1 MKYSKMKDL
10 KLTTQRQSINE
21 LVTFSIKHTFQ
32 LQSFRRL
39 SVEYLIKVHQIK
51 EIGLHLEKVLG
62 KPT

>member
-39 SVEYLIKVHQIK
+39 SEYLIKVHQIK